1 MPQLALTVLDV
12 PRDTVDVEAGD
23 PGVYGV
29 RERVGGV
36 VWSPGR
42 HTVGLLGDADG
53 AGDEVV
59 KVLLDDLGGEA
70 AAETDEPQ
78 RLVEP
83 DVELRVYEGVWSVRP
98 IG

>member
-23 PGVYGV
+23 PRMDGVC
-29 RERVGGV
+29 ERIGGV

-42 HTVGLLGDADG
+42 FTVGFLGDADG
-53 AGDEVV
+53 AGNEIV

-83 DVELRVYEGVWSVRP
+83 DVELRVFNRMRVS
-98 IG
+98 